1 MGSLTVRDLSKAYK
15 VYPSH
20 LARVK
25 ELLHPLGRK
34 YHQLKWVLKD
44 ISFNVAPGEAVCVI
58 GVNGAG
64 KSTLLKMLTGIT
76 QPTSGTVQTHG
87 QVSALL
93 ELGIGFHPE
102 FTGRQNVVMAGQLL
116 GMSVEEIRR
125 LMPQIAAFAEIGD
138 YMDQPLRMYSSGM
151 QMRLAFS
158 VATARRPDI
167 LIVDEA
173 LSVGDAYFQH
183 KSFDRIRNFRKE
195 GTTLFIV
202 SHDRIAIQ
210 AICDRAILLDNGK
223 LAKEGSPDEVLDL
236 YNALIAERETTT
248 IVQNKTADGRVQTIS
263 GTGEATVS
271 DIKLLNSQ
279 GRPIEVANVGAEV
292 TLEVKVRINANIP
305 HFVLG
310 YMIRDRFGQPIY
322 GTNTYLKQLPILDLR
337 KGEQINC
344 RFDFAANLGPGNYS
358 VTVAL
363 VSSDHHLD
371 NNFEWRDLALV
382 FEVVNFSRQQFAG
395 CAWLDPVVRVQR
407 QE

>member
-1 MGSLTVRDLSKAYK
+1 
-15 VYPSH
+15 
-20 LARVK
+20 
-25 ELLHPLGRK
+25 
-34 YHQLKWVLKD
+34 
-44 ISFNVAPGEAVCVI
+44 
-58 GVNGAG
+58 
-64 KSTLLKMLTGIT
+64 
-76 QPTSGTVQTHG
+76 
-87 QVSALL
+87 
-93 ELGIGFHPE
+93 
-102 FTGRQNVVMAGQLL
+102 
-116 GMSVEEIRR
+116 
-125 LMPQIAAFAEIGD
+125 
-138 YMDQPLRMYSSGM
+138 MYSSGM

-292 TLEVKVRINANIP
+292 TLEVKVRINSNIP

>member
-20 LARVK
+20 LVRVK

-44 ISFNVAPGEAVCVI
+44 VSFNVAAGEAVCVV

-76 QPTSGTVQTHG
+76 QPTSGTVETNGH
-87 QVSALL
+87 VSALL

-102 FTGRQNVVMAGQLL
+102 FTGQQNVIMAGQLL
-116 GMSVEEIRR
+116 GMTVDEIRR

-138 YMDQPLRMYSSGM
+138 YMDQPLRTYSSGM

-183 KSFDRIRNFRKE
+183 KSFDRIRQFRKD
-195 GTTLFIV
+195 GTTLLIV

-210 AICDRAILLDNGK
+210 AICDRALLLDGGR
-223 LAKEGSPDEVLDL
+223 LAKEGIPEEVLDF
-236 YNALIAERETTT
+236 YNALIAEREITAV
-248 IVQNKTADGRVQTIS
+248 VQHKTANTRLQTVS
-263 GTGEATVS
+263 GSGEATVS
-271 DIKLLNSQ
+271 EMELLDNH
-279 GRPIEVANVGAEV
+279 GKRVEVINVGARV
-292 TLEVKVRINANIP
+292 TLRVAVRINVSLP
-305 HFVLG
+305 RLVFG
-310 YMIRDRFGQPIY
+310 YAIRDRYGQSMF
-322 GTNTYLKQLPILDLR
+322 GTNTHLLGMALHDLR
-337 KGEQINC
+337 AGEELEYHVI
-344 RFDFAANLGPGNYS
+344 FDANFGPGAYS
-358 VTVAL
+358 VLTAL
-363 VSSDHHLD
+363 HDGESHLVK
-371 NNFEWRDLALV
+371 NYEWRDLALV
-382 FEVVNFSRQQFAG
+382 FSVANLTRAQFIG
-395 CAWLDPVVRVQR
+395 CNWLNPQIQIFR
-407 QE
+407 